1 MENIE
6 IIKGEDYWIIYC
18 GPLEIS
24 DFGKTFDEAK
34 NNFKEAI
41 DTLIQNKLMER
52 ENEK

>member
-6 IIKGEDYWIIYC
+6 ITKGEDYWFIC
-18 GPLEIS
+18 CEPLRIS
-24 DFGKTFDEAK
+24 DFGKTFDDAK